1 MNLYQ
6 KFTTNELKKLQEIG
20 IDIQNKE
27 YSHEKIRQ
35 YAVSIEDYIMSKSS
49 KNGDIG
55 RAIEKYSGII
65 NKINEIEYNKNIVW
79 NFDRIVKWAI
89 RWLFYEKMS

>member
-6 KFTTNELKKLQEIG
+6 KFTTNELKKLHEIG

-27 YSHEKIRQ
+27 YNTEEIRQ
-35 YAVSIEDYIMSKSS
+35 YAVSIEDYIMSGSS

-55 RAIEKYSGII
+55 RAIEKYGDII
-65 NKINEIEYNKNIVW
+65 NKLNIKNKNS
-79 NFDRIVKWAI
+79 
-89 RWLFYEKMS
+89 L

>member
-1 MNLYQ
+1 MKMNLYQ

-27 YSHEKIRQ
+27 YSHEEIRQ
-35 YAVSIEDYIMSKSS
+35 YAVSVEDYIMNGNS

-55 RAIEKYSGII
+55 RAIEKYGDII
-65 NKINEIEYNKNIVW
+65 NKINEI
-79 NFDRIVKWAI
+79 
-89 RWLFYEKMS
+89 